1 MINEGHNKR
10 RVLQICFLQIDVIY
24 LIQSLGLLSPSP
36 FQTSEKYL
44 LSRANVYHQ
53 NIVNVYQ

>member
-24 LIQSLGLLSPSP
+24 LIQSRGLLSPSP
-36 FQTSEKYL
+36 F
-44 LSRANVYHQ
+44 
-53 NIVNVYQ
+53 